1 MPADPED
8 LRELLLKIRYDCT
21 AIQAKVTDAMDLL
34 ARLNVPKPPPA
45 HACPVSHCGVDRP
58 TAELLVEHLENVH
71 GIREKVVSRGP
82 AGFEESF
89 VTHEPRT
96 VGAQPEPVR
105 NLHGET
111 E

>member
-21 AIQAKVTDAMDLL
+21 AIQAKVTDALDVL

-45 HACPVSHCGVDRP
+45 HACPVSHCAVNRP

-71 GIREKVVSRGP
+71 GIL
-82 AGFEESF
+82 
-89 VTHEPRT
+89 EPRT
-96 VGAQPEPVR
+96 VGAQPELVR

-111 E
+111 K